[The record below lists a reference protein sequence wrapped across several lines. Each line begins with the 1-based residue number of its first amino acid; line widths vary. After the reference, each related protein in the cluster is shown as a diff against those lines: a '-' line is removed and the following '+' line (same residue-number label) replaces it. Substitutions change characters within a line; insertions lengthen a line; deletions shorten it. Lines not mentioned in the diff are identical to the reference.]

1 MRYFLQS
8 VLMHPYI
15 AVTHKLDLFGICF
28 RRSMVRARRVCL
40 KTFHGQN
47 PGTGTDP
54 ETIDETTV
62 PREATRIAES

>member
-1 MRYFLQS
+1 
-8 VLMHPYI
+8 MHPYI
-15 AVTHKLDLFGICF
+15 TVTHKLDLFKICLP
-28 RRSMVRARRVCL
+28 RCVVRAKRVCL
-40 KTFHGQN
+40 KILHKQN